1 MSTPHGQGGSA
12 AQDGGSVRLAA
23 RLLLAGQVLYI
34 GVTQFHAGGD
44 ANDHP
49 AIFAS
54 YADSGDWKG
63 VHVAQFAAMGLIV
76 AGLITLCLS
85 LDLRSEFGM
94 WAARLGAVASAVALA
109 LYAVLQAVDGVGNQQ
124 VDDAWVGASS
134 AQKGARFA
142 SAEAMRWLEWGMR
155 SYHDYAL
162 GIALLLV
169 SGAVL
174 AARAAL
180 LPSALAYLIGL
191 SAVAYLL
198 QGWVV
203 GSEGFSGTH
212 ATLIVVAWVLSLAW
226 MIWLA
231 VLTWRSHRAA
241 LPRLAS

>member
-1 MSTPHGQGGSA
+1 MTTIGKTYSLRLPATAVLIGQT
-12 AQDGGSVRLAA
+12 
-23 RLLLAGQVLYI
+23 LYI
-34 GVTQFHAGGD
+34 AVTQLHAGGD
-44 ANDHP
+44 ANDHHH
-49 AIFAS
+49 IFET
-54 YADSGDWKG
+54 YAENGIWSA
-63 VHVAQFAAMGLIV
+63 VHLAQFVGMAALLAGIAALLFLMRSRTAEMKAIMAMGIV
-76 AGLITLCLS
+76 AAI
-85 LDLRSEFGM
+85 
-94 WAARLGAVASAVALA
+94 SAFA
-109 LYAVLQAVDGVGNQQ
+109 LYGALQAVDGVALKQ
-124 VDDAWVGASS
+124 AVGAW
-134 AQKGARFA
+134 AAADEAEKVARFA
-142 SAEAMRWLEWGMR
+142 SAESIRWLEWGMR